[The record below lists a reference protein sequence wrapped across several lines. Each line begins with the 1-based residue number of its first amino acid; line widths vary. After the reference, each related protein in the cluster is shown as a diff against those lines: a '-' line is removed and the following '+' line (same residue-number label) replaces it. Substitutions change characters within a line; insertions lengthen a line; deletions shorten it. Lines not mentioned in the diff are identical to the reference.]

1 LNNKAHDPVISLQW
15 VNLRSIIFF
24 VLFLIILIAQ
34 FIDLTIGTLPDL
46 FVDFAV
52 SPLGTGLFITIS
64 AICIVGQYF
73 ILRIVK
79 VAVRQ
84 TETKVW
90 THVTL
95 VRNVVTITQYALIAI
110 MVSIILQ
117 IIINSSYYTS
127 ILAIGATISYGLAAI
142 LTGFLAYW
150 FLSWFKRNR
159 ALVVLLYGLATAMI
173 SVNAIDTIIYF
184 DIAIFWT
191 KPLITTPDSGVTF
204 PDLPGLGFALIADIQ
219 AISLNG
225 YFILT
230 WAGTILLLRHNT
242 QRIGRIKFWV
252 LVATPMV
259 FFMSFYIGFYES
271 VNASPT
277 PTDEED
283 LSALL
288 LPIML
293 SLLSIEAAI
302 ILFGIGFRSV
312 AKSISETNKVRDYMM
327 ITAYGFI
334 LFFTAAAATISGA
347 GYPPFGIANV
357 LLVGPF
363 SYLILI
369 GLYGSAISI
378 AQDTKLR
385 QSIKASTKE
394 ELKLLDSIGISQ
406 VQREIERKV
415 TAATKEN
422 AAILTQQSGIEPS
435 LTDEEIHEILSQVTS
450 EIRRKKEWDKEQA

>member
-1 LNNKAHDPVISLQW
+1 LNDKGRAGVISSPLLY
-15 VNLRSIIFF
+15 LRSKKFFTIF
-24 VLFLIILIAQ
+24 LAILIAL
-34 FIDLTIGTLPDL
+34 FIDLTIGTLSDL

-52 SPLGTGLFITIS
+52 SPLGIGLFITIS
-64 AICIVGQYF
+64 TIYGVGQYF
-73 ILRIVK
+73 ILRTVK
-79 VAVRQ
+79 ATIGQ
-84 TETKVW
+84 GEAKIW

-95 VRNVVTITQYALIAI
+95 IRNAVTITQYVLIAI
-110 MVSIILQ
+110 MASIVLQ
-117 IIINSSYYTS
+117 IIINSGYYTS
-127 ILAIGATISYGLAAI
+127 LLAIGATISYGLAAI
-142 LTGFLAYW
+142 LTGLLAYW
-150 FLSWFKRNR
+150 FLSWFRRNR
-159 ALVVLLYGLATAMI
+159 ALVVLMYGLAAAMI

-184 DIAIFWT
+184 DIVIFGT
-191 KPLITTPDSGVTF
+191 KPIVTTPDSGVFF
-204 PDLPGLGFALIADIQ
+204 PDLAGLGFPLVADIQ

-230 WAGTILLLRHNT
+230 WAGTILLLRHNI

-259 FFMSFYIGFYES
+259 FLMSFYIGFYQS
-271 VNASPT
+271 VNAGPT
-277 PTDEED
+277 PTNEED

-288 LPIML
+288 LPIMII
-293 SLLSIEAAI
+293 LLSGQAAI
-302 ILFGIGFRSV
+302 ILFGLGFRSV
-312 AKSISETNKVRDYMM
+312 AKSISQTSKVRDYMIM
-327 ITAYGFI
+327 TAYGFI

-378 AQDTKLR
+378 AEDSKLR
-385 QSIKASTKE
+385 KSIKASTSK

-406 VQREIERKV
+406 VQREIESKV
-415 TAATKEN
+415 TAATKAN

-435 LTDEEIHEILSQVTS
+435 LTEEEIHEILSQVVS
-450 EIRRKKEWDKEQA
+450 ESRRIKKED

>member
-1 LNNKAHDPVISLQW
+1 LNDKPQAEVISSSLLY
-15 VNLRSIIFF
+15 LRSKKFFTIFL
-24 VLFLIILIAQ
+24 VIVIAQ
-34 FIDLTIGTLPDL
+34 FIDLTIGTLSDL

-52 SPLGTGLFITIS
+52 SPLGIGLFI
-64 AICIVGQYF
+64 AITMIYGVGQYF
-73 ILRIVK
+73 VLDTVK
-79 VAVRQ
+79 ATIKQ
-84 TETKVW
+84 SEAKIW

-95 VRNVVTITQYALIAI
+95 VRNVVTITQYVLIAI
-110 MVSIILQ
+110 MASIVLQ
-117 IIINSSYYTS
+117 IIINSGYYTS
-127 ILAIGATISYGLAAI
+127 LLAIGATISYGLAAI
-142 LTGFLAYW
+142 LTGLLAYW
-150 FLSWFKRNR
+150 FLSWFRRNR
-159 ALVVLLYGLATAMI
+159 ALVVLMYGLAAAMI
-173 SVNAIDTIIYF
+173 SVNAIDTILYF
-184 DIAIFWT
+184 DIVIFRT
-191 KPLITTPDSGVTF
+191 KPIVTTPDSEVVL
-204 PDLPGLGFALIADIQ
+204 PDIAELGFPLVADMQ

-230 WAGTILLLRHNT
+230 WAGTILLLRHNI

-271 VNASPT
+271 INASPT
-277 PTDEED
+277 PTNEVDI
-283 LSALL
+283 SVLL
-288 LPIML
+288 LSIML
-293 SLLSIEAAI
+293 TLFSIEAAI
-302 ILFGIGFRSV
+302 VLFGLGFRSV
-312 AKSISETNKVRDYMM
+312 AKSISQTNKISDYMM

-334 LFFTAAAATISGA
+334 LFFTAAAATISLA

-378 AQDTKLR
+378 AEDSKLR

-406 VQREIERKV
+406 VQRETEEKV
-415 TAATKEN
+415 TAATKAN

-435 LTDEEIHEILSQVTS
+435 LTDEEIRQILSQVTT
-450 EIRRKKEWDKEQA
+450 EIRRKKEEKDNRA